1 MAKKILMK
9 GNEALAEAAV
19 RVGCRLYCGYPI
31 TPQTE
36 IMEYLSGRMPQVG
49 GSYVQAESEVS
60 AISMLFGAASTGYRV
75 ITASSGPGFSLK
87 QEGISYIASQ
97 NLPAVIVDV
106 CRYGSGL
113 GLISPGQGDYF
124 QATKGGGHGDYQL
137 PVFAPHTIQESV
149 DLIALAFDKAE
160 EYLTPVI
167 LLTDGALGQMM
178 EGVELPEMQPVDPE
192 KPWALKGMGDGK
204 ARYYRTAAYDG
215 PQYDTFIREKF
226 KKMQENEQRYEKICV
241 DDADV
246 VLVAYGISARICKRA
261 VKMGREKGMK
271 IGLLRPISLWPFP
284 MDVFKEVRKH
294 AKAFLSV
301 EMSAIGQMVEDVA
314 LAAHGEVPVYLLA
327 SGMNPSKEQDILKKA
342 QDILDGKEKE
352 VF

>member
-1 MAKKILMK
+1 
-9 GNEALAEAAV
+9 
-19 RVGCRLYCGYPI
+19 
-31 TPQTE
+31 
-36 IMEYLSGRMPQVG
+36 
-49 GSYVQAESEVS
+49 
-60 AISMLFGAASTGYRV
+60 
-75 ITASSGPGFSLK
+75 
-87 QEGISYIASQ
+87 
-97 NLPAVIVDV
+97 
-106 CRYGSGL
+106 
-113 GLISPGQGDYF
+113 
-124 QATKGGGHGDYQL
+124 
-137 PVFAPHTIQESV
+137 
-149 DLIALAFDKAE
+149 
-160 EYLTPVI
+160 
-167 LLTDGALGQMM
+167 
-178 EGVELPEMQPVDPE
+178 
-192 KPWALKGMGDGK
+192 
-204 ARYYRTAAYDG
+204 
-215 PQYDTFIREKF
+215 
-226 KKMQENEQRYEKICV
+226 MQENEQRYEKICV

-327 SGMNPSKEQDILKKA
+327 SGMNPPKEQDILKKA